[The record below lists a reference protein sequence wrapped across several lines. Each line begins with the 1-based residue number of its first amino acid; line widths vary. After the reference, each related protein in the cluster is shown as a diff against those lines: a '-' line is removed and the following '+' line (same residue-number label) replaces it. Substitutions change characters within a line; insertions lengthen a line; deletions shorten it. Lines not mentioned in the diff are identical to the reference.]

1 MAGRHSNRDP
11 RWPLGV
17 LRSAAEVAVGRQW
30 RVPRH
35 NGVGIARLVGTL
47 AENPAAAWDRQLP
60 AGSSTAASRQ
70 IKISGRPSGLG
81 RFGIVVRA
89 VATTGDNVNKQ
100 NAARSALSR
109 PQPVGP
115 IDSFD
120 RAKVRSPDGR
130 AVHCQYWDARTRRA
144 LRD

>member
-1 MAGRHSNRDP
+1 MEGQKILRLAAALNSVQRMTVLADKHRSTTVMERNGLR
-11 RWPLGV
+11 PL
-17 LRSAAEVAVGRQW
+17 L
-30 RVPRH
+30 
-35 NGVGIARLVGTL
+35 ARVGT
-47 AENPAAAWDRQLP
+47 
-60 AGSSTAASRQ
+60 
-70 IKISGRPSGLG
+70 
-81 RFGIVVRA
+81 VVRA

-120 RAKVRSPDGR
+120 RAKVRSPDGH

>member
-1 MAGRHSNRDP
+1 MIVQTDDIGEMCASDRYVGSTRR
-11 RWPLGV
+11 
-17 LRSAAEVAVGRQW
+17 AAF
-30 RVPRH
+30 
-35 NGVGIARLVGTL
+35 
-47 AENPAAAWDRQLP
+47 
-60 AGSSTAASRQ
+60 
-70 IKISGRPSGLG
+70 G
-81 RFGIVVRA
+81 RFGTVVRA

-100 NAARSALSR
+100 NTTRPVLSR

-120 RAKVRSPDGR
+120 RAKVRSPDGH